1 MAAGHGAGDFCTF
14 SATGDPSLVVYV
26 QVYANAETLAVAR
39 NEESSGQHVTGLG
52 DDAFWTVAGNLFVQ
66 KGKRGFTIT
75 LPSLALTSRTAP
87 PKIVTL
93 ATRRASA
100 TVTPLSIR
108 TSAKRSIRM
117 NRTIGSGRTVIGWR
131 RMRLV
136 LAASGLV
143 LAGLAASIVPA
154 SASPAAPRAGIDS
167 FIFTSGIGHLNGG
180 GHKWSLTVGV
190 EALGGGTGL
199 NVIGF
204 QISTPHL
211 GGTESHG
218 WGGQL
223 PAGDLSANP
232 AAVMTLNSR
241 SSLSPVASLNLTFRP
256 ASHKTQ
262 TRDCV
267 SGKDVVY
274 TGTLKGSVR
283 LDTGLKGLKLSA
295 AHFSFGGHS
304 TADGQSRLRFVALPR
319 DVLGHHFRPA
329 QEPRHSPAAP
339 ALSYLAARQSIAGI
353 QRTVTI
359 PGANRL
365 GRSDRV
371 DHPGESPDL

>member
-1 MAAGHGAGDFCTF
+1 MT
-14 SATGDPSLVVYV
+14 
-26 QVYANAETLAVAR
+26 
-39 NEESSGQHVTGLG
+39 
-52 DDAFWTVAGNLFVQ
+52 
-66 KGKRGFTIT
+66 
-75 LPSLALTSRTAP
+75 
-87 PKIVTL
+87 
-93 ATRRASA
+93 
-100 TVTPLSIR
+100 
-108 TSAKRSIRM
+108 
-117 NRTIGSGRTVIGWR
+117 RTIGSGRTVIGWR
-131 RMRLV
+131 RTRLV
-136 LAASGLV
+136 LAASGLA

-154 SASPAAPRAGIDS
+154 SASQAAPRAGIDS

-180 GHKWSLTVGV
+180 GHKWSLTIAV

-223 PAGDLSANP
+223 PAADLSANS

-295 AHFSFGGHS
+295 THFAFGGHS
-304 TADGQSRLRFVALPR
+304 MLTVNHDCVSSPCHVAFWDTSSGPP
-319 DVLGHHFRPA
+319 G
-329 QEPRHSPAAP
+329 AAP
-339 ALSYLAARQSIAGI
+339 FAIGASIHGRTAVYAGI

-359 PGANRL
+359 PGVNRL
-365 GRSDRV
+365 GRSDRWTIPAKAPTFNKSSKSLSV
-371 DHPGESPDL
+371 TSTSAGLVTGAATLAHGKRSGSPLGTPRICYINGTKYTQTDTQYLDARYEASRTFEAHTILNGTVSVKRSGTGRFDIVTLKRK

>member
-1 MAAGHGAGDFCTF
+1 
-14 SATGDPSLVVYV
+14 
-26 QVYANAETLAVAR
+26 
-39 NEESSGQHVTGLG
+39 
-52 DDAFWTVAGNLFVQ
+52 
-66 KGKRGFTIT
+66 
-75 LPSLALTSRTAP
+75 
-87 PKIVTL
+87 
-93 ATRRASA
+93 
-100 TVTPLSIR
+100 
-108 TSAKRSIRM
+108 M
-117 NRTIGSGRTVIGWR
+117 NRTIGSGRTVTGWR
-131 RMRLV
+131 RTRLV
-136 LAASGLV
+136 LAASGLA
-143 LAGLAASIVPA
+143 LAGLAASILPA

-180 GHKWSLTVGV
+180 GHKWSLTIGV
-190 EALGGGTGL
+190 EALGGGTGF

-211 GGTESHG
+211 GGTEFHT

-223 PAGDLSANP
+223 PAGDLSVNP

-274 TGTLKGSVR
+274 IGTLKGSVR
-283 LDTGLKGLKLSA
+283 LNTGLKSLKLSA
-295 AHFSFGGHS
+295 AHFSFGSHS
-304 TADGQSRLRFVALPR
+304 TLTVSHNCVS
-319 DVLGHHFRPA
+319 
-329 QEPRHSPAAP
+329 SPCHLTFWDTISGPPQAAP
-339 ALSYLAARQSIAGI
+339 FASGTSIVIPGLTPVSASI

-365 GRSDRV
+365 GRTDMWTVPAKAPTFDKSSRSLSV
-371 DHPGESPDL
+371 TSTSTGLVTGAATLAHGKPSGSPIGTSRICYINGTKYAQTDTQYLDARYEASRSFKAHTILNGIVTVKRSGTGRFDIVTLKRK